1 MSPPGDPVRPR
12 HVAAAKGDASV
23 RFDDS
28 LKTVLAADVSTSFGA
43 RAAFRQLVDLIG
55 RRRAPAD
62 DALLDRVRTLAAAVP
77 VSVRAACARGLALA
91 DPPSE
96 LIAIFAQDEP
106 EVASAVLRA
115 ARLDPEAWEALLPR
129 LTPHGRSVLRHRR
142 DLPPIVVRALESF
155 GSTDFVLSHDA
166 AEVVAPAIEQPLR
179 AIGAAPPPAND
190 IAPPAPPSPP
200 APAGE
205 RFEIAELVNRIEAFQ
220 RERAA
225 AAPEPVPARAAEVVA
240 FRFETDVAGTI
251 RWVDTG
257 PRGAVIGLSLRH
269 DRGTPSVDGV
279 AAGAF
284 RKRSGFADARLQIP
298 GESALAGDW
307 RISGVPVFDHA
318 TGSFLGFRGRARRP
332 RVEEDAAAPIRAH
345 GGPGVEGLRRLV
357 HELRTP
363 TNAIAGFSELIEQ
376 ELLGPVAPP
385 YRDRAATIRRHVA
398 ELIGAIEDLD
408 LAARIEGDALDLR
421 PGRVAVSTLLSRV
434 AYDLAPLA
442 GLRGGGLAL
451 PPASEVAWST
461 DPHASE
467 RLVSR
472 LLATVLAAV
481 APGEML
487 AVRVEPAG
495 DVVALSVDR
504 PAALVGRDEATLLT
518 LDDEDAGED
527 EGAPLLGA
535 GFALRLARNLAGEL
549 GGRLVFGA
557 DRLTLTLPAALN
569 AGMGQAST
577 YAP

>member
-1 MSPPGDPVRPR
+1 M
-12 HVAAAKGDASV
+12 

-55 RRRAPAD
+55 RGRAPAE
-62 DALLDRVRTLAAAVP
+62 AELLDRVRTLASSVP
-77 VSVRAACARGLALA
+77 VAVRAASARGLALA
-91 DPPSE
+91 DPPAA

-115 ARLDPEAWEALLPR
+115 ARLEPEDWEALLPR
-129 LTPHGRSVLRHRR
+129 LSPHGRSVLRTRR

-155 GSTDFVLSHDA
+155 GSTDFALSHDA
-166 AEVVAPAIEQPLR
+166 PPTTAEPAAPAPPPASVIEAPLR
-179 AIGAAPPPAND
+179 AIEAAIPVAEDMPPPA
-190 IAPPAPPSPP
+190 AP
-200 APAGE
+200 
-205 RFEIAELVNRIEAFQ
+205 RFEIADLVNRIEAFQ
-220 RERAA
+220 RDRAA
-225 AAPEPVPARAAEVVA
+225 APDLAPAPAPAAVIA

-257 PRGAVIGLSLRH
+257 PRGAVIGLSLNH
-269 DRGTPSVDGV
+269 DGAAPSPSVDGV

-284 RKRSGFADARLQIP
+284 RKRAGFADARLQVG

-307 RISGVPVFDHA
+307 RISGVPVFDSA

-332 RVEEDAAAPIRAH
+332 RVEETAARPPRADAPTGA
-345 GGPGVEGLRRLV
+345 EGLRRLV

-376 ELLGPVAPP
+376 ELLGPVAPA
-385 YRDRAATIRRHVA
+385 YRDRAATIRRHVSD
-398 ELIGAIEDLD
+398 LIGAIEDLD

-421 PGRVAVSTLLSRV
+421 PGRVMVSSLLSRV
-434 AYDLAPLA
+434 AHDLAPLA
-442 GLRGGGLAL
+442 GMRGGGLAL
-451 PPASEVAWST
+451 PPASDAAWAS

-487 AVRVEPAG
+487 DVRVEPAG
-495 DVVALSVDR
+495 DMLALSVAR
-504 PAALVGRDEATLLT
+504 PAALAGRDETTLLA

-527 EGAPLLGA
+527 EGTPLLGA
-535 GFALRLARNLAGEL
+535 GFALRLARNLAVEL
-549 GGRLVFGA
+549 GGRLAFAA

-569 AGMGQAST
+569 VGMGQAST
-577 YAP
+577 FAP